1 MEWRSGGAVFILTP
15 DACGSGGVLS
25 MMLAADYEV
34 MSRYALED
42 AERTA
47 NPELRAIYEAHARQ
61 WLELAAAASRPPGA
75 IGDPSLDCA
84 A

>member
-1 MEWRSGGAVFILTP
+1 
-15 DACGSGGVLS
+15 

-42 AERTA
+42 AERAT

-61 WLELAAAASRPPGA
+61 WLELAAAASKPQGA
-75 IGDPSLDCA
+75 IRDPSLDCA